1 MKVRI
6 GTRGSKLALAQ
17 TNSVLGLLTESGV
30 SAGSQIITTSGDAV
44 LDRGLHQIGGQGL
57 FVHELDNAI
66 LRGEIDAAV
75 HSMKDI
81 PADRPDGLT
90 TAAILPRDPPY
101 DFFVFNRPVEEIRS
115 VGTSSTRRRA
125 QLLRYYQRMP
135 QVRVEPLRGNVDTRI
150 SKLNDGFYDAI
161 VLAEAGLVRLGYHA
175 NGVRLPTDQF
185 VPSPNQGTV
194 AVVCRD
200 TQELRE
206 VFAPLNDTQ
215 TAFDTGVE
223 RQVME
228 QVGGGCF
235 TPQGIFCR
243 SGHLVAEILSLDG
256 TRSER
261 IVETVRCLEEATEI
275 GIQFR
280 DIAFELIEEARTA
293 LRLKSWQVKCI

>member
-1 MKVRI
+1 MNVRI

-17 TNSVLGLLTESGV
+17 TNTVLGLLANAGV
-30 SAGSQIITTSGDAV
+30 PAESQIITTSGDAV
-44 LDRGLHQIGGQGL
+44 LDRGLHQIGGQGV
-57 FVHELDNAI
+57 FVRELDNAI

-81 PADRPDGLT
+81 PAERPDGLI
-90 TAAILPRDPPY
+90 TAAILPRDPPF
-101 DFFVFNRPVEEIRS
+101 DFFVFNRPVEEIYS

-125 QLLRYYQRMP
+125 QLLRYYQCMP
-135 QVRVEPLRGNVDTRI
+135 QVRVEPLRGNVDTRLA
-150 SKLNDGFYDAI
+150 KLNDGLYDAI
-161 VLAEAGLVRLGYHA
+161 VLAEAGLVRLGYHV
-175 NGVRLPTDQF
+175 NGVRLPADQF

-200 TQELRE
+200 TPELRE
-206 VFAPLNDTQ
+206 VFAPLNDAQ

-223 RQVME
+223 RLVME

-243 SGHLVAEILSLDG
+243 DGHLIAEVLSLDG
-256 TRSER
+256 SRSDR
-261 IVETVRCLEEATEI
+261 IVEKVTSFEEATEI

-280 DIAFELIEEARTA
+280 EIASELIEEARTV
-293 LRLKSWQVKCI
+293 LGLKS

>member
-1 MKVRI
+1 MNVRI

-17 TNSVLGLLTESGV
+17 TNTVLGLLANAGV
-30 SAGSQIITTSGDAV
+30 PAESQIITTSGDAV
-44 LDRGLHQIGGQGL
+44 LDRGLHQIGGQGV
-57 FVHELDNAI
+57 FVRELDNAI

-81 PADRPDGLT
+81 PAERPDGLI
-90 TAAILPRDPPY
+90 TAAILPRDPPF
-101 DFFVFNRPVEEIRS
+101 DFFVFNRPVEEIYS

-125 QLLRYYQRMP
+125 QLLRYYQCMP
-135 QVRVEPLRGNVDTRI
+135 QVRVEPLRGNVDTRLA
-150 SKLNDGFYDAI
+150 KLNDGLYDAI
-161 VLAEAGLVRLGYHA
+161 VLAEAGLVRLGYHV
-175 NGVRLPTDQF
+175 NGVRLPVDQF

-200 TQELRE
+200 TPELRE
-206 VFAPLNDTQ
+206 VFAPLNDAQ

-223 RQVME
+223 RLVME

-243 SGHLVAEILSLDG
+243 DGHLIAEVLSLDG
-256 TRSER
+256 SRSDR
-261 IVETVRCLEEATEI
+261 IVEKVTSFEEATEI

-280 DIAFELIEEARTA
+280 EIASELIEEARTV
-293 LRLKSWQVKCI
+293 LGLKS

>member
-1 MKVRI
+1 MLNVRI
-6 GTRGSKLALAQ
+6 GTRGSNLALAQ
-17 TNSVLGLLTESGV
+17 TNKVLGLLTEAGV
-30 SAGSQIITTSGDAV
+30 VAGSQIITTSGDTV
-44 LDRGLHQIGGQGL
+44 QDRGLHQIGGQGV
-57 FVHELDNAI
+57 FVRELDNAI

-81 PADRPDGLT
+81 PAERPDGLI

-101 DFFVFNRPVEEIRS
+101 DFFVFNRPVEEIYS

-125 QLLRYYQRMP
+125 QLLRYYQCMP
-135 QVRVEPLRGNVDTRI
+135 QVRVEPLRGNVDTRLA
-150 SKLNDGFYDAI
+150 KLNDGLYDAI
-161 VLAEAGLVRLGYHA
+161 VLAEAGLVRLGYHV
-175 NGVRLPTDQF
+175 NGVRLPADQF

-200 TQELRE
+200 TPELRE
-206 VFAPLNDTQ
+206 AFAPLNDPQ

-223 RQVME
+223 RRVME

-243 SGHLVAEILSLDG
+243 NGHLIAEVLSLDG
-256 TRSER
+256 TRSDR
-261 IVETVRCLEEATEI
+261 IVENVQSFEEATEI

-280 DIAFELIEEARTA
+280 EIAAELIEEARTA
-293 LRLKSWQVKCI
+293 LGLKS